1 MATSAP
7 PAQGLQRHGPFAGYA
22 SAEHRPLGAYTLL
35 TAAFGAGLA
44 GTLLGLRAAGRE
56 LPERPSLR
64 DVALTGLATHKV
76 SRLLAKDKVTSF
88 IRAPFTRFQ
97 EPSGQGELE
106 EAPRGEGMR
115 YAVGEL
121 LVCPYC
127 IGQWVAGGLAAGW
140 ILAPGT
146 TRLLSAMWAAQ
157 GLADGV
163 QLAYAAGKQQT

>member
-1 MATSAP
+1 MTQTHALDPS
-7 PAQGLQRHGPFAGYA
+7 AGYA
-22 SAEHRPLGAYTLL
+22 PGAGRPLAAYGALTVGFFGLL
-35 TAAFGAGLA
+35 SAALIAGRATGREIDRPGLA
-44 GTLLGLRAAGRE
+44 
-56 LPERPSLR
+56 
-64 DVALTGLATHKV
+64 DVALGGLAVQKL
-76 SRLLAKDKVTSF
+76 SRLITEDKVTSF

>member
-1 MATSAP
+1 MTQTRALDPS
-7 PAQGLQRHGPFAGYA
+7 AGYA
-22 SAEHRPLGAYTLL
+22 PGEGRPLAAYGALTVGFFGLL
-35 TAAFGAGLA
+35 SAALI
-44 GTLLGLRAAGRE
+44 AGRATGRE
-56 LPERPSLR
+56 IDRPGLV
-64 DVALTGLATHKV
+64 DVALGGLAVQKL
-76 SRLLAKDKVTSF
+76 SRLITEDKVTSF

-127 IGQWVAGGLAAGW
+127 LGQWVAGGLAAGW

>member
-1 MATSAP
+1 MTQTHALDPS
-7 PAQGLQRHGPFAGYA
+7 AGYA
-22 SAEHRPLGAYTLL
+22 PGEGRPLAAYGALTVGFFGLL
-35 TAAFGAGLA
+35 SAARIAGRATGREIDRPGLA
-44 GTLLGLRAAGRE
+44 
-56 LPERPSLR
+56 
-64 DVALTGLATHKV
+64 DVALGGLAVQKL
-76 SRLLAKDKVTSF
+76 SRLITEDKVTSF

>member
-1 MATSAP
+1 MTQTHALDPS
-7 PAQGLQRHGPFAGYA
+7 AGYA
-22 SAEHRPLGAYTLL
+22 PGEGRPLAAYAALTVGFFGLL
-35 TAAFGAGLA
+35 SAALIAGRATGREIDRPGLA
-44 GTLLGLRAAGRE
+44 
-56 LPERPSLR
+56 
-64 DVALTGLATHKV
+64 DVALGGLAVQKL
-76 SRLLAKDKVTSF
+76 SRLITEDKVTSF